1 MALKHSKFRNPGV
14 LFELLVRQTTADLLQ
29 NKDSRAVKILK
40 KYFTESELAREY
52 SLYNSFITTE
62 KLNESKAE
70 LFINTIVEQY
80 KKLDYE
86 KLKKEKYNLIR
97 EIKSNYDLDNFFKAK
112 IDNYKSYASIY
123 IVLESQNN
131 KTNVNQVLSSKIT
144 MLEHICGEEVKDK
157 PASTQILEEFMK
169 QDKEIRLLAY
179 KILVEKFN
187 KKYVGLSQ
195 DQKNV
200 LKEYIN
206 NISDTKNL
214 KVYLNKRL
222 TEIKSTLFEMS
233 KSVEDQVTA
242 IKLKEVVKF
251 IKPIHENETIK
262 DETVSTLL
270 QYYDLINEIKS
281 VESKWITFNQISE
294 D

>member
-29 NKDSRAVKILK
+29 NKDSKAVKILK
-40 KYFTESELAREY
+40 KYFTETELAREY

-112 IDNYKSYASIY
+112 IDNYKPYASIY

-131 KTNVNQVLSSKIT
+131 KTNINQVLSSKIT
-144 MLEHICGEEVKDK
+144 MLEHICGEEVKEK

-195 DQKNV
+195 DQKDV

-222 TEIKSTLFEMS
+222 TEIKSTLVEMS
-233 KSVEDQVTA
+233 NSVKDQVTS

-270 QYYDLINEIKS
+270 QYYDLINEIKN
-281 VESKWITFNQISE
+281 VESK
-294 D
+294 

>member
-40 KYFTESELAREY
+40 KYFTETELAKEY
-52 SLYNSFITTE
+52 SLYNSFINTE

-97 EIKSNYDLDNFFKAK
+97 EIKNNYDLDNFFKAK

-131 KTNVNQVLSSKIT
+131 TTNVNQILDSKIT
-144 MLEHICGEEVKDK
+144 MLEHICGEEVKEK
-157 PASTQILEEFMK
+157 PASAQILEEFMK

-195 DQKNV
+195 EQKDV

-214 KVYLNKRL
+214 KIYLNKRL
-222 TEIKSTLFEMS
+222 TEIKSTLVEMS
-233 KSVEDQVTA
+233 SSVKDQVTS

-270 QYYDLINEIKS
+270 QYYDLINEIKII
-281 VESKWITFNQISE
+281 ETNE
-294 D
+294 

>member
-1 MALKHSKFRNPGV
+1 MPLKHSKFRNPGV

-29 NKDSRAVKILK
+29 NKDSKAVKILK
-40 KYFTESELAREY
+40 KYFTETELAKEY
-52 SLYNSFITTE
+52 SLYNSFINTE

-97 EIKSNYDLDNFFKAK
+97 EIKNNYDLDNFFKAK

-131 KTNVNQVLSSKIT
+131 TTNVNQILDSKIT
-144 MLEHICGEEVKDK
+144 MLEHICGEEVKEK
-157 PASTQILEEFMK
+157 PASAQILEEFMK

-195 DQKNV
+195 EQKDV

-222 TEIKSTLFEMS
+222 TEIKSTLVDMS
-233 KSVEDQVTA
+233 SSVKDQVTS

-270 QYYDLINEIKS
+270 QYYDLINEIKNI
-281 VESKWITFNQISE
+281 ETNE
-294 D
+294 

>member
-40 KYFTESELAREY
+40 KYFTETELAKEY
-52 SLYNSFITTE
+52 SLYNSFINTE

-97 EIKSNYDLDNFFKAK
+97 EIKNNYDLDNFFKAK

-131 KTNVNQVLSSKIT
+131 TTNVNQILDSKIT
-144 MLEHICGEEVKDK
+144 MLEHICGEEVKEK
-157 PASTQILEEFMK
+157 PASAQILEEFMK

-195 DQKNV
+195 EQKDV

-214 KVYLNKRL
+214 KIYLNKRL
-222 TEIKSTLFEMS
+222 TEIKSTLVEMS
-233 KSVEDQVTA
+233 SSVKDQVTS

-270 QYYDLINEIKS
+270 QYYDLINEIKNI
-281 VESKWITFNQISE
+281 ETNE
-294 D
+294 

>member
-40 KYFTESELAREY
+40 KYFTETELAKEY
-52 SLYNSFITTE
+52 SLYNSFINTE

-97 EIKSNYDLDNFFKAK
+97 EIKNNYDLDNFFKAK

-131 KTNVNQVLSSKIT
+131 TTNVNQILDSKIT
-144 MLEHICGEEVKDK
+144 MLEHICGEEVKEK
-157 PASTQILEEFMK
+157 PASAQILEEFMK

-195 DQKNV
+195 EQKDV

-222 TEIKSTLFEMS
+222 TEIKSTLVEMS
-233 KSVEDQVTA
+233 SSVKDQVTS

-270 QYYDLINEIKS
+270 QYYDLINEIKNI
-281 VESKWITFNQISE
+281 ETNE
-294 D
+294 

>member
-29 NKDSRAVKILK
+29 NKDSKAVKILK
-40 KYFTESELAREY
+40 KYFTETELAKEY
-52 SLYNSFITTE
+52 SLYNSFINTE
-62 KLNESKAE
+62 KLTESKAE

-97 EIKSNYDLDNFFKAK
+97 EIKNNYDLDNFFKAK

-131 KTNVNQVLSSKIT
+131 TTNVNQILDSKIT
-144 MLEHICGEEVKDK
+144 MLEHICGEEVKEK
-157 PASTQILEEFMK
+157 PASAQLLEEFMK

-195 DQKNV
+195 EQKDV

-222 TEIKSTLFEMS
+222 TEIKSTLIEMS
-233 KSVEDQVTA
+233 NSVKDQVTS

-281 VESKWITFNQISE
+281 VESK
-294 D
+294 

>member
-29 NKDSRAVKILK
+29 NKDSKAVKILK
-40 KYFTESELAREY
+40 KYFTETELSREY
-52 SLYNSFITTE
+52 SLYNSFINTE

-97 EIKSNYDLDNFFKAK
+97 EIKNNYDLDNFFKAK

-144 MLEHICGEEVKDK
+144 MLEHICGEEVKEK

-195 DQKNV
+195 DQKDV

-222 TEIKSTLFEMS
+222 TEIKSTLVDLS
-233 KSVEDQVTA
+233 KSVEDQVTS

-281 VESKWITFNQISE
+281 VESK
-294 D
+294 

>member
-40 KYFTESELAREY
+40 KYFTETELAREY

-112 IDNYKSYASIY
+112 IDNYKAYASIY

-131 KTNVNQVLSSKIT
+131 KTNVNQILSSKIT
-144 MLEHICGEEVKDK
+144 MLEHICGEDIKDK

-195 DQKNV
+195 DQKKV

-222 TEIKSTLFEMS
+222 TEIKSTLVEMS

-251 IKPIHENETIK
+251 IKPIHENETLK

-281 VESKWITFNQISE
+281 IESK
-294 D
+294 

>member
-1 MALKHSKFRNPGV
+1 MALKHSKFRNPGI

-29 NKDSRAVKILK
+29 NKDSKAVRTIK
-40 KYFTESELAREY
+40 KYFTGTEMGREY
-52 SLYNSFITTE
+52 ALYNSFIHTE

-70 LFINTIVEQY
+70 LFINTLIEEY

-131 KTNVNQVLSSKIT
+131 KSNVNQILDSKIT
-144 MLEHICGEEVKDK
+144 MLEHICGEEVKEK

-195 DQKNV
+195 EQKDV

-214 KVYLNKRL
+214 KTYLNKRL
-222 TEIKSTLFEMS
+222 TEIKSTLVELS
-233 KSVEDQVTA
+233 NSVEDQVTS

-270 QYYDLINEIKS
+270 QYYDLINEIKN
-281 VESKWITFNQISE
+281 VETNE
-294 D
+294 

>member
-40 KYFTESELAREY
+40 KYFTETELAKEY
-52 SLYNSFITTE
+52 SLYNSFINTE

-97 EIKSNYDLDNFFKAK
+97 EIKNNYDLDNFFKAK

-131 KTNVNQVLSSKIT
+131 NTNVNQILDSKIT
-144 MLEHICGEEVKDK
+144 MLEHICGEEVKEK

-195 DQKNV
+195 EQKDV

-214 KVYLNKRL
+214 KTYLNKRL
-222 TEIKSTLFEMS
+222 NEIKSTLVEMS
-233 KSVEDQVTA
+233 KSVKDQVTS

-270 QYYDLINEIKS
+270 QYYDLINEIKN
-281 VESKWITFNQISE
+281 VETNE
-294 D
+294 

>member
-29 NKDSRAVKILK
+29 NKDSKAVKILK
-40 KYFTESELAREY
+40 KYFTETELSREY
-52 SLYNSFITTE
+52 SLYNSFINTE

-131 KTNVNQVLSSKIT
+131 KTNINQVLSSKIT
-144 MLEHICGEEVKDK
+144 MLEHICGEEVKEK

-195 DQKNV
+195 DQKDV

-222 TEIKSTLFEMS
+222 TEIKSTLVEMS
-233 KSVEDQVTA
+233 NSVKDQVTS

-270 QYYDLINEIKS
+270 QYYDLINEIKN
-281 VESKWITFNQISE
+281 VETHE
-294 D
+294 

>member
-1 MALKHSKFRNPGV
+1 MALKHSKFRNPGI

-29 NKDSRAVKILK
+29 NKDSKAVKILK
-40 KYFTESELAREY
+40 KYFTGTELGREY
-52 SLYNSFITTE
+52 TLYNSFINTD

-70 LFINTIVEQY
+70 LFINTLIEEY

-86 KLKKEKYNLIR
+86 KLKREKYNLIR

-131 KTNVNQVLSSKIT
+131 RTSVSQILDSKIN
-144 MLEHICGEEVKDK
+144 MLEHICGEEIKDK
-157 PASTQILEEFMK
+157 PASAQLLEEFMS

-187 KKYVGLSQ
+187 KKYAGLSQ
-195 DQKNV
+195 DQKDI

-214 KVYLNKRL
+214 KIYLNKRL
-222 TEIKSTLFEMS
+222 VEVKNTLVS
-233 KSVEDQVTA
+233 LSNSVEDQITS
-242 IKLKEVVKF
+242 IKLKEVVKL
-251 IKPIHENETIK
+251 IKPIQENESIK
-262 DETVSTLL
+262 DEIVSTML

-281 VESKWITFNQISE
+281 L

>member
-29 NKDSRAVKILK
+29 NKDSKAVKILK
-40 KYFTESELAREY
+40 KYFTETELSREY
-52 SLYNSFITTE
+52 SLYNSFINTE

-144 MLEHICGEEVKDK
+144 MLEHICGQEVKEK
-157 PASTQILEEFMK
+157 PASAQILEEFMK

-195 DQKNV
+195 DQKDV

-222 TEIKSTLFEMS
+222 TEIKSTLVEMS
-233 KSVEDQVTA
+233 NSVKDQVTS

-270 QYYDLINEIKS
+270 QYYDLINEIKN
-281 VESKWITFNQISE
+281 VETNE
-294 D
+294 

>member
-1 MALKHSKFRNPGV
+1 MGLKHSKFRNTGV

-29 NKDSRAVKILK
+29 NKDSKAVKILK
-40 KYFTESELAREY
+40 KYFTETELSREY

-80 KKLDYE
+80 KKLNYE

-144 MLEHICGEEVKDK
+144 MLEHICGEEVKEK
-157 PASTQILEEFMK
+157 PASAQILEEFMK
-169 QDKEIRLLAY
+169 QDKEIRLLSY

-195 DQKNV
+195 DQKDV

-222 TEIKSTLFEMS
+222 TEIKSTLVEMS
-233 KSVEDQVTA
+233 NSVKDQVTS

-270 QYYDLINEIKS
+270 QYYDLINEIKN
-281 VESKWITFNQISE
+281 VETNE
-294 D
+294 

>member
-40 KYFTESELAREY
+40 KYFTETELAKEY
-52 SLYNSFITTE
+52 SLYNSFINTE

-97 EIKSNYDLDNFFKAK
+97 EIKNNYDLDNFFKAK

-131 KTNVNQVLSSKIT
+131 KSNVNQILSSKIT
-144 MLEHICGEEVKDK
+144 MLEHICGEEVKEK

-187 KKYVGLSQ
+187 KKYIGLSQ
-195 DQKNV
+195 QQKDV

-214 KVYLNKRL
+214 KIYLNKRL
-222 TEIKSTLFEMS
+222 TEIKSTLVDLS
-233 KSVEDQVTA
+233 KSVEDQVTS

-281 VESKWITFNQISE
+281 VESK
-294 D
+294 

>member
-29 NKDSRAVKILK
+29 NKDSKAVKILK
-40 KYFTESELAREY
+40 KYFTETELSREY

-144 MLEHICGEEVKDK
+144 MLEHICGEEVKEK
-157 PASTQILEEFMK
+157 PASAQILEEFMK

-195 DQKNV
+195 DQKDV

-222 TEIKSTLFEMS
+222 TEIKSTLVEMS
-233 KSVEDQVTA
+233 NSVKDQVTS

-270 QYYDLINEIKS
+270 QYYDLINEIKN
-281 VESKWITFNQISE
+281 VETNE
-294 D
+294 

>member
-281 VESKWITFNQISE
+281 VESK
-294 D
+294 

>member
-40 KYFTESELAREY
+40 KYFTETELAREY

-112 IDNYKSYASIY
+112 IDNYKAYASIY

-144 MLEHICGEEVKDK
+144 MLEHICGEDVKDK

-222 TEIKSTLFEMS
+222 TEIKSTLVEMS

-251 IKPIHENETIK
+251 IKPIHENETLK

-281 VESKWITFNQISE
+281 IESK
-294 D
+294 

>member
-1 MALKHSKFRNPGV
+1 MALKHSKFRNPGI

-40 KYFTESELAREY
+40 KYFTGTELGKEY
-52 SLYNSFITTE
+52 NLYNAFINTE

-70 LFINTIVEQY
+70 IFMNTLIEEY
-80 KKLDYE
+80 KKLDYQ
-86 KLKKEKYNLIR
+86 KLQREKYNLIR
-97 EIKSNYDLDNFFKAK
+97 EIKNSYDLDNFFKAK
-112 IDNYKSYASIY
+112 IDNYKPYASIY

-131 KTNVNQVLSSKIT
+131 KSNVNQIVESKIT

-157 PASTQILEEFMK
+157 PASAKILEEFMS

-187 KKYVGLSQ
+187 QKYVGLSQ
-195 DQKNV
+195 EQKDV

-214 KVYLNKRL
+214 KIYLNKRL
-222 TEIKSTLFEMS
+222 TEIKTTLVDLS
-233 KSVEDQVTA
+233 KSVEDQVTS
-242 IKLKEVVKF
+242 IKLKEVVKL
-251 IKPIHENETIK
+251 IKPIHENESIK

-270 QYYDLINEIKS
+270 QYYDLINEIKK
-281 VESKWITFNQISE
+281 VDAK
-294 D
+294 